1 MLSLGLVHKTNLKRN
16 FGGPMSM
23 GQVSPFTQPQDAIVT
38 KVSVGI
44 PGIKMAGDDW
54 NPGWGGT

>member
-1 MLSLGLVHKTNLKRN
+1 
-16 FGGPMSM
+16 MSM

-54 NPGWGGT
+54 NPGWGGDMMYYSTPVSNPKTQI